1 MKNGRIVPLPNWVL
15 TNYQSA
21 FYDSESGTVLQALAR
36 IYPKIEELIT
46 DYNNYVKQLDSYIN
60 DFTNGIIKDFD
71 CFKKCIIETMT
82 NYIES
87 IDTKMSVQ
95 DSFIADKFNE
105 IDKNI
110 ADKFD
115 EQDTLITNKFDE
127 QDVKINNAIQYM
139 RDNIIQTATNI
150 INQAIENGDLNVGIE
165 YDPTNESLD
174 FIVTRESDL

>member
-1 MKNGRIVPLPNWVL
+1 MKNGRIVPLPHWVL

-46 DYNNYVKQLDSYIN
+46 DYNDYVKQLDSYIT

-71 CFKKCIIETMT
+71 CFKNCIIKTMT
-82 NYIES
+82 DYIQT

-105 IDKNI
+105 
-110 ADKFD
+110 
-115 EQDTLITNKFDE
+115 QDTLIGNKFNE
-127 QDVKINNAIQYM
+127 QDENIENAINYM
-139 RDNIIQTATNI
+139 KDNIIQTATNI
-150 INQAIENGDLNVGIE
+150 INQAIENGDLNVGFE
-165 YDPTNESLD
+165 YNPTNESLN
-174 FIVTRESDL
+174 FIVTREGD